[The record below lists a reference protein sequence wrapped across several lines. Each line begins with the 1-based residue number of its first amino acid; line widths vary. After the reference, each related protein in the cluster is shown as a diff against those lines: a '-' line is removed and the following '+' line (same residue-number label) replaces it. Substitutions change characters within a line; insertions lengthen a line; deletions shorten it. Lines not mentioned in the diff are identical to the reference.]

1 MHWFAALTPTE
12 RVVSLRSADV
22 WNGASSGLNSPAAW
36 DGPAPQNDDGKIPTY
51 VVFGSDQK
59 GKQAVASV
67 PASKDPYNMGES
79 RLWVWFEF
87 GRHASID

>member
-12 RVVSLRSADV
+12 RVVSLRSAD
-22 WNGASSGLNSPAAW
+22 
-36 DGPAPQNDDGKIPTY
+36 